1 LIINE
6 LISNSLKH
14 AFPAG
19 EKGEIEIY
27 ISSESE
33 DMIQLLVQDNGIGI
47 PEGIDFRKTDSLGL
61 HIVNIL
67 VENQLHGEIT
77 MNKNNGTK
85 FRIRF
90 RGMK

>member
-1 LIINE
+1 M
-6 LISNSLKH
+6 
-14 AFPAG
+14 
-19 EKGEIEIY
+19 IE
-27 ISSESE
+27 
-33 DMIQLLVQDNGIGI
+33 LLVQDNGIGI
-47 PEGIDFRKTDSLGL
+47 PEGIDFRKTESLGL

-85 FRIRF
+85 FKIRF